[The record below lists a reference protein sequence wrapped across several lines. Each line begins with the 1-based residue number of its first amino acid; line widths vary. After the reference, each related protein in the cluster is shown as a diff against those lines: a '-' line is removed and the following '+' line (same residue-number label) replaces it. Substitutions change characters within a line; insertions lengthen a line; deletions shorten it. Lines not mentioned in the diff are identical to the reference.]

1 MDLKAL
7 WRKFIKSKINEI
19 ALFII
24 TIAKK
29 KKRNSKNN
37 NTQKLSGVAI
47 NFK

>member
-29 KKRNSKNN
+29 KRNSNNN
-37 NTQKLSGVAI
+37 NTQKLFGVAI
-47 NFK
+47 NCK

>member
-1 MDLKAL
+1 MHLKAL
-7 WRKFIKSKINEI
+7 WGKFIKSKINEI

-29 KKRNSKNN
+29 KRNSKNN

-47 NFK
+47 NCK

>member
-29 KKRNSKNN
+29 KKK
-37 NTQKLSGVAI
+37 
-47 NFK
+47 

>member
-7 WRKFIKSKINEI
+7 WKKFIKSKINEF

-29 KKRNSKNN
+29 KRNSNNN

-47 NFK
+47 DCK

>member
-29 KKRNSKNN
+29 KRNSNNN

-47 NFK
+47 NCK

>member
-29 KKRNSKNN
+29 KRSSKNN

-47 NFK
+47 NCK